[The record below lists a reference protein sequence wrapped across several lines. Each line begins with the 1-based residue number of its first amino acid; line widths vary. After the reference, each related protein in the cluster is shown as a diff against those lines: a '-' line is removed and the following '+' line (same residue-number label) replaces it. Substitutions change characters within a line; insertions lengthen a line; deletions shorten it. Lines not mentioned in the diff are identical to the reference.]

1 MWNFEKLINNGCMD
15 VVFLILLRKNW
26 GVTLKYWMVM
36 VYQTLKM
43 CQISGGSE
51 MFSIT
56 QVNIIT
62 LKCIKKKYYRYEFGL
77 SVVYQIF

>member
-1 MWNFEKLINNGCMD
+1 MYGCCFSNFSKEKLGSHVEILNG
-15 VVFLILLRKNW
+15 
-26 GVTLKYWMVM
+26 G

-56 QVNIIT
+56 KVNIINFDYDHNI
-62 LKCIKKKYYRYEFGL
+62 LQQF
-77 SVVYQIF
+77 